1 MILDSSRKSARST
14 LIWPKNTDSL
24 KSCRLT
30 DNWFVILK
38 ILIIS
43 FTVIM
48 ELHSTK
54 YQNVQFGTFRT
65 ILLTKLERN
74 LTLLSNCWFW
84 HFVIFRSLTVS
95 TSNTCVVLLNR
106 PAVCASPF
114 ASHSRLKSRG
124 ASQCLLYCRRPSPS
138 LLLWS
143 LKPPELNFFLAS
155 RDREKQS
162 LLCVF
167 APRSFSW
174 GPPKRNFVTLI
185 QKTNNTFI
193 QLSTFCCERE
203 RQDVDLLIFNNDFQF
218 SKFSIHVRRW

>member
-1 MILDSSRKSARST
+1 MSNLLHFWQFCWQNLKET
-14 LIWPKNTDSL
+14 LPCCQTVGFDISWFSVVSL
-24 KSCRLT
+24 LALQTRVWCCCCI
-30 DNWFVILK
+30 D
-38 ILIIS
+38 
-43 FTVIM
+43 
-48 ELHSTK
+48 
-54 YQNVQFGTFRT
+54 
-65 ILLTKLERN
+65 LL
-74 LTLLSNCWFW
+74 C
-84 HFVIFRSLTVS
+84 
-95 TSNTCVVLLNR
+95 
-106 PAVCASPF
+106 VCASPF